1 MKKTHRIIS
10 FVLVFAMLIL
20 FSASAY
26 ASGMLPGSESII
38 DLVPINTGLNDL
50 AVRATATE
58 FFTKRAD
65 FLVGES
71 ETFDIA
77 VSGIINDETVHAAQL
92 ETKSIT
98 ISNIEFVI
106 SSSMCYDSH
115 AEVVVSETIYYSVNG
130 VAGEEL
136 VVHNATL
143 YLDANGAPV
152 VAADAYRES
161 FSGFC
166 SASYVAD
173 SNVSVN
179 STSGGSG
186 PCITYVAK
194 KEADGDYVETYDDIT
209 KYGNWIGSN
218 GVPWCAIFVSWCAEH
233 ANIDTSVIP
242 KTTLPGDI
250 REVLVNQGRFYNSA
264 ANGGT
269 QTPMVGDIFFLGAP
283 NSTPSHVGII
293 VGVDVNY
300 IYVVDGNWS
309 DRVCYRWFSRN
320 ATDLQGFGRPN
331 YATSVH
337 TYTYTPSETHHQGVC
352 NHCGRTTSTTTHSY
366 LGYESNATK
375 HWQECMTC
383 GYATA
388 KVAHIGG
395 AFNSNGTHHWKNC
408 TTCSAQINRAA
419 HTLVLISV
427 GEGYRCS
434 VCGYVT
440 HTSILD

>member
-186 PCITYVAK
+186 PCITYVANQ
-194 KEADGDYVETYDDIT
+194 EVGYVETYNDIT
-209 KYGNWIGSN
+209 KYGEWYGFN
-218 GVPWCAIFVSWCAEH
+218 GTAWCAIFVSWCAYM
-233 ANIDTSVIP
+233 ADIDASVIF
-242 KTTLPGDI
+242 KTAGPPEMLDKLI
-250 REVLVNQGRFYNSA
+250 QQSRFYYSP

-269 QTPMVGDIFFLGAP
+269 QSPQVGDIFFLGSNINA
-283 NSTPSHVGII
+283 PSHVGI
-293 VGVDVNY
+293 VVSVDVNN

-309 DRVCYRWFSRN
+309 NQVCYRSISRN
-320 ATDLQGFGRPN
+320 ATDLLGYGRPN

-337 TYTYTPSETHHQGVC
+337 SYSYTPTETHHHGEC
-352 NHCGRTTSTTTHSY
+352 AHCGRTTSTTTHSY

-383 GYATA
+383 GHPTA

-408 TTCSAQINRAA
+408 TTCSAQISRAA